1 MVIATENT
9 HDTVMNNGIT
19 PDNMKTKLKDKA
31 KIDNIK
37 MFVYQYVVFHKD
49 QSKIH
54 IFTRTKPLMVI
65 ATENTHDT
73 AMNGITPDNMETN
86 LKDRTK
92 IDDSVINVCV
102 SVCGVPQGSIQGPH
116 FH

>member
-1 MVIATENT
+1 
-9 HDTVMNNGIT
+9 MNNGIT

-49 QSKIH
+49 QSKVH
-54 IFTRTKPLMVI
+54 FFTRTKPLMII

-73 AMNGITPDNMETN
+73 VMNNSITPDNMKTK
-86 LKDRTK
+86 LKDKAK
-92 IDDSVINVCV
+92 IDNIKMFVYSMWSSTRINLR
-102 SVCGVPQGSIQGPH
+102 STFSPGPSP
-116 FH
+116 